1 MGEVANNDLATD
13 ITPVVEQMQ
22 ESQNPQQS
30 EPFIILPFD
39 EEIPFQ
45 SEKDLRAWV
54 SREQT
59 LFGDLLNSNRL
70 FMNGVGVRDNVKKL
84 PQNLQVLIEH
94 YDHCYDRLSQI
105 LDEMLLDKD
114 SQFKAHGAEKERI
127 LRAWAVFISYGLVPM
142 QSSFGECAMAMKN
155 LSNNTQYRH
164 NYSDDCIPQLN
175 LVWLNA
181 LTLSRKHQYSQ
192 LSNLSGIRKDIA
204 RDSELLVS
212 LEEAIKNGLDKM
224 KYYEEKIETFRDK
237 GLKAATLKSPADAL
251 GALEKG
257 HKNTALGYLGV
268 IALIVAVWI
277 NFVVFC
283 YYPAYVKPLLDKA
296 KDAPLEAGAM
306 ILTSMVFTGIV
317 LTVVIILLR
326 LAVSRIN
333 FSIAAGERKAMAAAY
348 RALLGENAIS
358 DEQQLLFLQSIV
370 GSKLPDFAN
379 SNDIRMPAEEL
390 TKLVKAVSSVKKDA
404 F

>member
-1 MGEVANNDLATD
+1 
-13 ITPVVEQMQ
+13 
-22 ESQNPQQS
+22 
-30 EPFIILPFD
+30 
-39 EEIPFQ
+39 
-45 SEKDLRAWV
+45 
-54 SREQT
+54 
-59 LFGDLLNSNRL
+59 
-70 FMNGVGVRDNVKKL
+70 
-84 PQNLQVLIEH
+84 
-94 YDHCYDRLSQI
+94 
-105 LDEMLLDKD
+105 
-114 SQFKAHGAEKERI
+114 
-127 LRAWAVFISYGLVPM
+127 
-142 QSSFGECAMAMKN
+142 MAMKN